1 LTERFPAW
9 KSCSK
14 RVGLFTLGVFI
25 MSMTIGTN
33 ISSLNAQRHLA
44 TSKADMENAMERLA
58 SGNRINSSRDDAAG
72 LSISGRMSAQVS
84 GLNQAVRNANDGIA
98 LAQSAEGALDET
110 TSILQRMR
118 DLSVQASSS
127 TLTKS
132 DRTSIQAEVT
142 ALTSELDRIASA
154 TSFNNISLLD
164 GTAKDLKI
172 QVGSETGQSISLT
185 IAGASSSDLGI
196 NGGTA
201 SSSGGLAGGRMATLA
216 GLNGDD
222 VFINGVAWVSTSGVV
237 GANEVINDAN
247 GDALIALTSTADGV
261 AAIINAGTSSHGA
274 VATASNLVVGT
285 VASGDT
291 DGAITINA
299 VAISA
304 AANLTEFV
312 ANINDAAPN
321 VTARLNSAGNAVELF
336 NTNGDNIS
344 IVGNTAAL
352 AGTGLSAGTSI
363 GFLSLSNTDGTK
375 TILNTGTNVLA
386 ATSDIQQMGFNA
398 RTDASTIVST
408 GVSVSTNITATE
420 DFTINGV
427 TIGPNATDT
436 PSASALATHLN
447 TYSASTNVTASA
459 KSQVT
464 LQMLTATA
472 AGATKI
478 TASTANMIVNGTA
491 IALTQNATV
500 TATIATIN
508 TTLSGVGVSIVA
520 TQGDGV
526 SDIVLTSS
534 SGETIEVKDIGTH
547 VSKATN
553 IDGVET
559 QTAALANIRV
569 EFGGQLTLTNTSGG
583 DITFGTVNGT
593 EGELDTSLA
602 LLGLHAQGTPGASS
616 TSSTGLSMA
625 STTTAAAAIT
635 AIDAALEKVFANR
648 GDLGAFQNR
657 LDHTVSNLRNVS
669 ENTSFSMSQIMDADF
684 AEESA
689 NLAKAQVLQQA
700 GTAMLAQAN
709 ASGQG
714 VLSLLKG

>member
-1 LTERFPAW
+1 
-9 KSCSK
+9 
-14 RVGLFTLGVFI
+14 

-127 TLTKS
+127 TLS
-132 DRTSIQAEVT
+132 SGDRTSIQSEVT
-142 ALTSELDRIASA
+142 ALTTELDRIAST
-154 TSFNNISLLD
+154 TSYNNISLLD
-164 GTAKDLKI
+164 GTAKGLQI
-172 QVGSETGQSISLT
+172 QIGSGQGQSASIT
-185 IAGASSSDLGI
+185 IADASASALGIGSNSASSTGAL
-196 NGGTA
+196 N
-201 SSSGGLAGGRMATLA
+201 GGRMSTLTA
-216 GLNGDD
+216 LQGDD
-222 VFINGVAWVSTSGVV
+222 VAINGVSWAATITAAV

-321 VTARLNSAGNAVELF
+321 VTARLNSAGNGVELF
-336 NTNGDNIS
+336 NTKGDNIA

-375 TILNTGTNVLA
+375 TIVSAG
-386 ATSDIQQMGFNA
+386 SDTTASQADVNAMGFNS
-398 RTDASTIVST
+398 RTDASTILGT

-500 TATIATIN
+500 TATISTIN

-669 ENTSFSMSQIMDADF
+669 ENTSFSKSQIMDTDF
-684 AEESA
+684 AIESA

-709 ASGQG
+709 AAGQS
-714 VLSLLKG
+714 VLSLLK

>member
-1 LTERFPAW
+1 
-9 KSCSK
+9 
-14 RVGLFTLGVFI
+14 
-25 MSMTIGTN
+25 
-33 ISSLNAQRHLA
+33 
-44 TSKADMENAMERLA
+44 
-58 SGNRINSSRDDAAG
+58 
-72 LSISGRMSAQVS
+72 
-84 GLNQAVRNANDGIA
+84 
-98 LAQSAEGALDET
+98 
-110 TSILQRMR
+110 
-118 DLSVQASSS
+118 
-127 TLTKS
+127 
-132 DRTSIQAEVT
+132 
-142 ALTSELDRIASA
+142 
-154 TSFNNISLLD
+154 
-164 GTAKDLKI
+164 
-172 QVGSETGQSISLT
+172 
-185 IAGASSSDLGI
+185 
-196 NGGTA
+196 
-201 SSSGGLAGGRMATLA
+201 
-216 GLNGDD
+216 
-222 VFINGVAWVSTSGVV
+222 
-237 GANEVINDAN
+237 
-247 GDALIALTSTADGV
+247 LTSTADGV

-274 VATASNLVVGT
+274 IATASNLVVGT

-291 DGAITINA
+291 NGLITINA

-304 AANLTEFV
+304 ASNLTGFV

-321 VTARLNSAGNAVELF
+321 VTARLNAAGNGVELF

-344 IVGNTAAL
+344 IVGDTAAL

-500 TATIATIN
+500 TATISTIN
-508 TTLSGVGVSIVA
+508 TTLSGVGINVVA
-520 TQGDGV
+520 SQGDGA

-547 VSKATN
+547 VSQATN
-553 IDGVET
+553 IDGVIT
-559 QTAALANIRV
+559 ATAALANIRV

-593 EGELDTSLA
+593 EAELDVSLA
-602 LLGLHAQGTPGASS
+602 LLGLHAQGAAGASS
-616 TSSTGLSMA
+616 TSTTGLSMA
-625 STTTAAAAIT
+625 SATSAAAAIT
-635 AIDAALEKVFANR
+635 AIDSALEKVFANR

-669 ENTSFSMSQIMDADF
+669 ENTSFSKSQIMDTDF
-684 AEESA
+684 AIESA

-709 ASGQG
+709 AAGQS
-714 VLSLLKG
+714 VLSLLK

>member
-1 LTERFPAW
+1 VSL
-9 KSCSK
+9 
-14 RVGLFTLGVFI
+14 V
-25 MSMTIGTN
+25 IGTN
-33 ISSLNAQRHLA
+33 ISSLTAQRHLA
-44 TSKADMENAMERLA
+44 SSKEDMETSMERLS
-58 SGNRINSSRDDAAG
+58 SGKRINSSQDDAAG
-72 LSISGRMSAQVS
+72 LAIAGRMSAQVS

-291 DGAITINA
+291 NGLITINA

-304 AANLTEFV
+304 ASNLTGFV

-321 VTARLNSAGNAVELF
+321 VTARLNAAGNGVELF

-344 IVGNTAAL
+344 IVGDTAAL

-500 TATIATIN
+500 TATISTIN
-508 TTLSGVGVSIVA
+508 TTLSGVGINVVA
-520 TQGDGV
+520 SQGDGA

-547 VSKATN
+547 VSQATN
-553 IDGVET
+553 IDGVIT
-559 QTAALANIRV
+559 ATAALANIRV

-593 EGELDTSLA
+593 EAELDVSLA
-602 LLGLHAQGTPGASS
+602 LLGLHAQGAAGASS
-616 TSSTGLSMA
+616 TSTTGLSMA
-625 STTTAAAAIT
+625 SATSAAAAIT
-635 AIDAALEKVFANR
+635 AIDSALEKVFANR

-669 ENTSFSMSQIMDADF
+669 ENTSFSKSQIMDTDF
-684 AEESA
+684 AIESA

-709 ASGQG
+709 AAGQS
-714 VLSLLKG
+714 VLSLLK

>member
-1 LTERFPAW
+1 VSL
-9 KSCSK
+9 
-14 RVGLFTLGVFI
+14 V
-25 MSMTIGTN
+25 IGTN
-33 ISSLNAQRHLA
+33 ISSLTAQRHLA
-44 TSKADMENAMERLA
+44 SSKEDMETSMERLS
-58 SGNRINSSRDDAAG
+58 SGKRINSSQDDAAG
-72 LSISGRMSAQVS
+72 LAIAGRMSAQVS

-274 VATASNLVVGT
+274 KATASNLVVGT

-291 DGAITINA
+291 NGLITINA

-304 AANLTEFV
+304 ASNLTGFV

-321 VTARLNSAGNAVELF
+321 VTARLNAAGNGVELF

-344 IVGNTAAL
+344 IVGDTAAL

-375 TILNTGTNVLA
+375 TIVSAG
-386 ATSDIQQMGFNA
+386 SDTTASQADVNAMGFNS
-398 RTDASTIVST
+398 RTDASTILGT

-500 TATIATIN
+500 TATISTIN